1 VKKKITDKDFLSAKD
16 DINNKNI
23 LFAASKKYKFSLN
36 ADEIQSCADLALWK
50 CLIHHNHT
58 YKRKFTTSLFKF
70 MMWECLHMIRE
81 KSNFCQI
88 LYDSAEDLQDIM
100 DNFIDAH
107 IYLDKLKPNDRNV
120 LCDRFFNHMT
130 LSEIGNK
137 YSYSKETARRR
148 VLKAMDNLRNIAGVG
163 V

>member
-1 VKKKITDKDFLSAKD
+1 VKKNITDKDFLSARD

-23 LFAASKKYKFSLN
+23 LFAAAKKYRFSLN
-36 ADEIQSCADLALWK
+36 VDEIQSCADLALWK
-50 CLIHHNHT
+50 CLINHDHA

-70 MMWECLHMIRE
+70 MAWECLHMIRE
-81 KSNFCQI
+81 KTNNDQF
-88 LYDSAEDLQDIM
+88 LYDTIDNKQKEP
-100 DNFIDAH
+100 DNFIDAQ
-107 IYLDKLKPNDRNV
+107 IYLDKLTLNDRNV